1 MLIVCGSATAWISD
15 HLLHNKGG
23 LYDRKTREIKLH
35 PFTLQEA
42 ELFYQEQ
49 GINMDRYAQVQLYM
63 ILGGIPYYMSY
74 VQPGESVEQII
85 DRLFVRRNAKLAG
98 ELEQLF
104 VSLFTNHQDCQKI
117 VRFLCNR
124 KNGYTRKEISEKT
137 GIPYGGGLTKTLK
150 ALAESDFIQQYTYYG
165 LPAKE
170 EKYRLVDFFSL
181 FNITEVNKQVS
192 PDSDVWRGRFD
203 KRTMEV

>member
-1 MLIVCGSATAWISD
+1 
-15 HLLHNKGG
+15 
-23 LYDRKTREIKLH
+23 
-35 PFTLQEA
+35 
-42 ELFYQEQ
+42 
-49 GINMDRYAQVQLYM
+49 MDRYAQVQLYM

-85 DRLFVRRNAKLAG
+85 DRLFVRRNAKLAS